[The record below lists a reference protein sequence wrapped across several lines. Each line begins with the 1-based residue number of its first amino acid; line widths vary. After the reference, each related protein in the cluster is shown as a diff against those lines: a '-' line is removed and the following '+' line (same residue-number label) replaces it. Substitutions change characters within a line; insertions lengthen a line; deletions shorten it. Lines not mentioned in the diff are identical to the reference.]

1 MSSLLNIPGSSRR
14 YVLKPRKCH
23 SRRIEIPC
31 HHVQMIMVASP
42 SKPFTYNIKGY
53 PKRTI
58 ILRDYHDDIEALYAQ
73 VEQTAQ
79 SDVSGPQTW
88 DVENTRAFV
97 RTVVQ
102 RVVQRSLSDDADFFR
117 NGCDRYAHH
126 ECDVP
131 DDSLHHCVTACK
143 QHGFGT
149 PSFARRES
157 TPEPRLSVCT

>member
-1 MSSLLNIPGSSRR
+1 
-14 YVLKPRKCH
+14 
-23 SRRIEIPC
+23 
-31 HHVQMIMVASP
+31 MIMVASP

-102 RVVQRSLSDDADFFR
+102 RVVQRSLSDYADLFR
-117 NGCDRYAHH
+117 NGCDRYVHR
-126 ECDVP
+126 ECEVTE
-131 DDSLHHCVTACK
+131 DSLLHCAPACK
-143 QHGFGT
+143 QHGFGILF
-149 PSFARRES
+149 SARCES
-157 TPEPRLSVCT
+157 TPKPRLSVCT

>member
-1 MSSLLNIPGSSRR
+1 
-14 YVLKPRKCH
+14 
-23 SRRIEIPC
+23 
-31 HHVQMIMVASP
+31 MIMVASP

-102 RVVQRSLSDDADFFR
+102 RVVQRSLSDDADLFR

-126 ECDVP
+126 ECDV
-131 DDSLHHCVTACK
+131 S
-143 QHGFGT
+143 
-149 PSFARRES
+149 R
-157 TPEPRLSVCT
+157 